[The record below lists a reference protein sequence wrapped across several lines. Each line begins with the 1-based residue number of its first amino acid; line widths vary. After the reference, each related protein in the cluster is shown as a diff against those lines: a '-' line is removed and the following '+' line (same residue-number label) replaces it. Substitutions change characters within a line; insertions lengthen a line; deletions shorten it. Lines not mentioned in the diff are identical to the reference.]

1 MTSGRESGL
10 GLPGSCALIVICTIA
25 TFAPTLRNGFLP
37 LGFDDGLILYTPA
50 LRGLGFQQLRAMAT
64 EFNHAHYVPLT
75 MLSLALD
82 YHFWQLNPWG
92 YHLTNIVLHATAAA
106 LLCMFLQPLL
116 SSGAALVAALIF
128 AVHPVQMEVVS
139 LAVQRK
145 TLLAGVFFFLTLI
158 FYQRWRR
165 SGGRRHY
172 VAAVVLFTG
181 AAFSK
186 PAVVSVPLI
195 LLLYDYVFVT
205 RRPRWVHTLPF
216 FAIAATT
223 TALGVRAHAAVGALH
238 GFHGGSLLPHLLMVS
253 RVTLEYIDALFLP
266 VNLAPIYY
274 YRIGS
279 AYAPVNFLAL
289 ALIPT
294 LCLSVTLYRRGTWS
308 FFCLWWFLLMLLPES
323 NLIPLAQLRADRFL
337 YFPMVGFAIW
347 VAVGLESAARVLGRR
362 WGWRQPLR
370 PVAVAIIAILAFLSY
385 RSAAVWHDDVTAWA
399 RIVERHPW
407 CAVAHGTL
415 GQAYYDRNDLAN
427 AERELG
433 TATRIAA
440 QLPDPHLYLARVY
453 AERGQRDL
461 ARSEVA
467 KFIELEPNDPAGHE
481 LLATLGSG
489 SS

>member
-1 MTSGRESGL
+1 VTPAHERGPGL
-10 GLPGSCALIVICTIA
+10 ATSCALVVVCTIA
-25 TFAPTLRNGFLP
+25 VFAPTLRNGFLP
-37 LGFDDGLILYTPA
+37 LGFDDALILDTPA
-50 LRGLGFQQLRAMAT
+50 LRGLGLQQLWTMAT

-75 MLSLALD
+75 MLSLAFD
-82 YHFWQLNPWG
+82 YHFWQLDPWG
-92 YHLTNIVLHATAAA
+92 YHLTNIVLHATAAV
-106 LLCMFLQPLL
+106 LLCIFLQPLL
-116 SSGAALVAALIF
+116 SSGTALVAALIF

-139 LAVQRK
+139 LAIQRK
-145 TLLAGVFFFLTLI
+145 TLLAGVFFFLSII

-165 SGGRRHY
+165 GGVRCHY
-172 VAAVVLFTG
+172 VAAMLLFAG

-186 PAVVSVPLI
+186 PAVVSAPLI
-195 LLLYDYVFVT
+195 LLLYDYAFVD
-205 RRPRWVHTLPF
+205 RRLQWMHTLPF
-216 FAIAATT
+216 FVIAAVT
-223 TALGVRAHAAVGALH
+223 TALGVRAHAAVGAIH
-238 GFHGGSLLPHLLMVS
+238 DFHGGSLLTNLLMVS
-253 RVTLEYIDALFLP
+253 HVTLEYVDALLLP

-279 AYAPVNFLAL
+279 IYAPVNFLAL
-289 ALIPT
+289 ALIPI
-294 LCLSVTLYRRGTWS
+294 LCVYVTLYRRGTWS

-337 YFPMVGFAIW
+337 YFPIVGFAIW
-347 VAVGLESAARVLGRR
+347 VAVGLESAARVPGLR
-362 WGWRQPLR
+362 WGWRQSLWPAT
-370 PVAVAIIAILAFLSY
+370 VSIIAILGFLSY
-385 RSAAVWHDDVTAWA
+385 SSAGVWHDDVTAWA

-415 GQAYYDRNDLAN
+415 GRAYYERNDLAN

-467 KFIELEPNDPAGHE
+467 KFIALEPNDPAGQE